1 MCQGTIP
8 AARDFLPQSATS
20 CGFMSDAFS
29 AGDTLCINTI
39 RCLSIDAIQKAESG
53 HPGLPL
59 GAAPMAYV
67 LWQRHLKHAPTQA
80 DWANRDRFVL
90 SAGHGSML
98 LYSLLHLYGYPLTM
112 SDIQQFRQLGSKTP
126 GHPEFGLTPGVEA
139 TTGPLG
145 QGHANAVGMAIA
157 ERALA
162 ARFNRF
168 GHDIVNHYTY
178 CLVGDGD
185 VMEGVAMEAVSLAGH
200 LKLGKLICLYDAN
213 DVTLDGPASLSFSED
228 VGARYAACGWQ
239 VLTVA
244 DGNSDYQAIDSA
256 IEAAKADTQRP
267 SLIVVKTTIGF
278 GSPNKSGKSS
288 SHGSPLGVEEVTLTK
303 KALGWNFEEKFFVP
317 LEATQHFN
325 RGAARGAA
333 ALDEWNRRFAAY
345 SHAHP
350 DLSREFE
357 RALAGELPVGL
368 ETALPQFAVGS
379 SVETRTAAG
388 QALNALADKVGS
400 LLGGDADLGGSTKTV
415 LKDKGSFDGQS
426 GSGRNIHF
434 GVREHAMAAVANGM
448 AYHGGVRPFT
458 ATFFCFADYMRP
470 AVRLAAMNHLPVIHV
485 WTHDSIGL
493 GEDGPTHQPVEHLM
507 AMRTIP
513 NLHVVRPADA
523 AEAAESW
530 LYALRRQEGP
540 TGLVLTRQKVPT
552 FDRTAPRGAASAKG
566 LHRGAYVLYE
576 ASQTVPMLILLATGS
591 EVQLAVEARALLEK
605 ERIGTRVVSMP
616 CMEQFDA
623 QDADYREAVL
633 PRAVKARVSVEAG
646 IVNGWHRYLGDFGE
660 AVGINGFGASA
671 PDRALFEHYGLTVAK
686 VVEAAR
692 RMLGG

>member
-1 MCQGTIP
+1 MGH
-8 AARDFLPQSATS
+8 
-20 CGFMSDAFS
+20 AFES
-29 AGDTLCINTI
+29 LDSLCINTI
-39 RCLSIDAIQKAESG
+39 RCLSIDAIQKADSG

-67 LWQRHLKHAPTQA
+67 LWHRHLQHSPNNPHWF
-80 DWANRDRFVL
+80 DRDRFVL

-98 LYSLLHLYGYPLTM
+98 LYSLLHLFEYPLTM
-112 SDIQQFRQLGSKTP
+112 SDIQSFRQMNSKTP

-162 ARFNRF
+162 ARFNRP
-168 GHDIVNHYTY
+168 GHDIVNHFTY

-228 VGARYAACGWQ
+228 VGERYQACGWHVQ
-239 VLTVA
+239 TVSS
-244 DGNSDYQAIDSA
+244 GNDDLAALDAAIA
-256 IEAAKADTQRP
+256 AAKAETQKP
-267 SLIVVKTTIGF
+267 SLVIVKTTIGF
-278 GSPNKSGKSS
+278 GSPNKAGKSA
-288 SHGSPLGVEEVTLTK
+288 SHGSPLGAPEVALTK
-303 KALGWNFEEKFFVP
+303 KALGWTAEQAFFVP
-317 LEATQHFN
+317 TEAASHF
-325 RGAARGAA
+325 RVSTSASSRAYAQ
-333 ALDEWNRRFAAY
+333 WNERFAAY
-345 SHAHP
+345 SHAFP
-350 DLSREFE
+350 ELSKAFE
-357 RALAGELPVGL
+357 QAMAGELPIAL
-368 ETALPQFAVGS
+368 ENELPNFAPGS
-379 SVETRTAAG
+379 QVETRTAAG
-388 QALNALADKVGS
+388 QALNALAAKVDM
-400 LLGGDADLGGSTKTV
+400 LIGGDADLGGSTKTV
-415 LKDKGSFDGQS
+415 LKDLGSFDGQT
-426 GSGRNIHF
+426 GKGRNIHF

-470 AVRLAAMNHLPVIHV
+470 AVRLAAMNHLPVVHV

-523 AEAAESW
+523 SEAAEAW
-530 LYALRRQEGP
+530 LYALRRQDGP

-552 FDRTAPRGAASAKG
+552 IDRTAPKFAPNAKG
-566 LHRGAYVLYE
+566 LHRGAYIVAE
-576 ASQTVPMLILLATGS
+576 ASQTVPMLLLIATGS
-591 EVQLAVEARALLEK
+591 EVQLALEARALLEK

-616 CMEQFDA
+616 CFEQFDA
-623 QDADYREAVL
+623 QPAEYRESVL
-633 PRAVKARVSVEAG
+633 PRSVRARVSIEAG
-646 IVNGWHRYLGDFGE
+646 IVNGWQRYLGDFGQS
-660 AVGINGFGASA
+660 VGVNTFGASA
-671 PDRALFEHYGLTVAK
+671 PDRALFAHFGLTVER
-686 VVEAAR
+686 VVETAR
-692 RMLGG
+692 SVLGQ